1 MHPRRSYSRWRLLLA
16 APRSGAENMARDS
29 ALQARAARTGETVF
43 SIYSWTRPTLSF
55 GRHQPA
61 AGLYDVE
68 RIRSANVDVVR
79 RPTGGRAILHDHE
92 VTYSVTAPVKDA
104 APLRETYARINR
116 ILLDG
121 LRRLGVDVELASPAE
136 RAPAPSTRP
145 CFETPGEGE
154 LVARGSKLVGSAQWR
169 DEGALLQHGSILVD
183 DDQSSLP
190 SFAAAAAAAVAGTG
204 PQSDSIPRPA
214 TLHALLGRSPEIAE
228 VASAMFDA
236 VRSLEDELATEMAE
250 EEIRGDTMTH
260 IPHFLDEGWTW
271 RR

>member
-1 MHPRRSYSRWRLLLA
+1 MHPRRSYTRWRLLLA
-16 APRSGAENMARDS
+16 APRSGAENMARDT

-43 SIYSWTRPTLSF
+43 SIYSWARPTLSF

-61 AGLYDVE
+61 AGLYDIE
-68 RIRSANVDVVR
+68 KIRSANVDVVR

-92 VTYSVTAPVKDA
+92 MTYSVTAPATDA
-104 APLRETYARINR
+104 EPLRATYDRINR

-121 LRRLGVDVELASPAE
+121 LARLGVNAEAASVSE

-145 CFETPGEGE
+145 CFEAPGQGE
-154 LVARGSKLVGSAQWR
+154 LVARGNKLVGSAQWR
-169 DEGALLQHGSILVD
+169 DDGALLQHGSILVD

-190 SFAAAAAAAVAGTG
+190 SFAAAADG
-204 PQSDSIPRPA
+204 PNVPVPRPA
-214 TLHALLGRSPEIAE
+214 TLRTLLGRAPAAAE

-236 VRSLEDELATEMAE
+236 VRSLEDAEATEMAE
-250 EEIRGDTMTH
+250 DEIRGETVTR

>member
-1 MHPRRSYSRWRLLLA
+1 MHPRRSFTRWRLLLA

-61 AGLYDVE
+61 AGLYDIGK
-68 RIRSANVDVVR
+68 IRSANVDVVR
-79 RPTGGRAILHDHE
+79 RPTGGRAILHDRE
-92 VTYSVTAPVKDA
+92 VTYSVTAPLKDA

-121 LRRLGVDVELASPAE
+121 LGRLGVNAELASTTG

-145 CFETPGEGE
+145 CFEAPGEGE

-169 DEGALLQHGSILVD
+169 DDGALLQHGSILVD

-190 SFAAAAAAAVAGTG
+190 FFAAAANGA
-204 PQSDSIPRPA
+204 SNDSIPRPA
-214 TLHALLGRSPEIAE
+214 TLHGLLGRPPGIQE
-228 VASAMFDA
+228 VATAMFDA
-236 VRSLEDELATEMAE
+236 VRSREDEVASEMAE
-250 EEIRGDTMTH
+250 EEIREETMSR

>member
-1 MHPRRSYSRWRLLLA
+1 MHPRRSYTRWRLLLA

-61 AGLYDVE
+61 AGLYDIDK
-68 RIRSANVDVVR
+68 IRSANVDVVR

-92 VTYSVTAPVKDA
+92 VTYSVTAPTIGA
-104 APLRETYARINR
+104 EPLRATYARINR

-121 LRRLGVDVELASPAE
+121 LGRLGVSAELGSAKE

-154 LVARGSKLVGSAQWR
+154 LVARGNKLVGSAQWR
-169 DEGALLQHGSILVD
+169 DDGALLQHGSILVD

-190 SFAAAAAAAVAGTG
+190 LFAAAAAAASNG
-204 PQSDSIPRPA
+204 SIPRPA
-214 TLHALLGRSPEIAE
+214 TLQALLGRSPGIAE

-236 VRSLEDELATEMAE
+236 VRSQEDEEATQMDE
-250 EEIRGDTMTH
+250 EEIREETMSR
-260 IPHFLDEGWTW
+260 IPHFLDEDWTW

>member
-1 MHPRRSYSRWRLLLA
+1 
-16 APRSGAENMARDS
+16 MARDS

-43 SIYSWTRPTLSF
+43 SIYSWLRPTLSF

-61 AGLYDVE
+61 TGLYDIDK
-68 RIRSANVDVVR
+68 IRSAKVDVVR

-92 VTYSVTAPVKDA
+92 VTYSVTAPLREA
-104 APLRETYARINR
+104 APLRETYSRINR

-121 LRRLGVDVELASPAE
+121 LGRLGVGVELASPRG
-136 RAPAPSTRP
+136 RAPAPNMRP
-145 CFETPGEGE
+145 CFEAPAEGE

-169 DEGALLQHGSILVD
+169 DERAVLQHGSILVE

-190 SFAAAAAAAVAGTG
+190 SFAAAGADAGN
-204 PQSDSIPRPA
+204 DSIARPA
-214 TLHALLGRSPEIAE
+214 TLHALLGRSPEVAE
-228 VASAMFDA
+228 VANVMFEA
-236 VRSLEDELATEMAE
+236 VRSLEDEEATEMAE
-250 EEIRGDTMTH
+250 EEIRAEVMSR

>member
-1 MHPRRSYSRWRLLLA
+1 
-16 APRSGAENMARDS
+16 MARDS

-61 AGLYDVE
+61 TGLYDIDK
-68 RIRSANVDVVR
+68 IRSANVDVVR

-92 VTYSVTAPVKDA
+92 VTYSVTAPLKDA
-104 APLRETYARINR
+104 APLRETYSRINR

-121 LRRLGVDVELASPAE
+121 LARLGVGVELASPSE
-136 RAPAPSTRP
+136 RAAAPSMRP

-169 DEGALLQHGSILVD
+169 NEGALLQHGSILVE
-183 DDQSSLP
+183 DDQSALP
-190 SFAAAAAAAVAGTG
+190 SFAARGVGTDLI
-204 PQSDSIPRPA
+204 PQPA
-214 TLHALLGRSPEIAE
+214 TLHALLGRSPDVSE

-236 VRSLEDELATEMAE
+236 VRSLEDEGAIELSEG
-250 EEIRGDTMTH
+250 EIHDETMSN